1 MNKKY
6 DNSTETLPNGHID
19 LPEIDSALMSHLGGL
34 KKNHR
39 C

>member
-19 LPEIDSALMSHLGGL
+19 LPIDSALMSHLGGL
-34 KKNHR
+34 K
-39 C
+39 